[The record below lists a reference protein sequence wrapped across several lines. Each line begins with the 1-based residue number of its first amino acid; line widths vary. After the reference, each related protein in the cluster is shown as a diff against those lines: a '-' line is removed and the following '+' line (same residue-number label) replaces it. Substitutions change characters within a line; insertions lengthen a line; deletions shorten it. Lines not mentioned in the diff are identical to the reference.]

1 MVVGLSGYY
10 GFQNAGDE
18 ALLEA
23 IIQQLHARG
32 HKPLVFSGSP
42 KDHIARYSVKAVRR
56 SHPLEVWRALGEID
70 LLISGGGTLLQD
82 KTSAASLLYYLGIV
96 SLAKRRGKRVH
107 VFNQSLGPLSRRG
120 ERWVKRTLKGTS
132 IFLRDKPSLEYA
144 TRLGL
149 EAELG
154 ADCAMVL
161 TPPPVEREESMVVL
175 VPREGTEAANQTLR
189 RVGERLRSS
198 GHEVVVLGMQPG
210 YDDEAIE
217 TFQGFTTE
225 MAWDPRRVS
234 YLLAQAGYVVSVRLH
249 GCILAAAA
257 GTPYAGISYDPKVA
271 GFCADSGA
279 AHQEAPGTPE
289 FFVQAVEQR
298 IQPDWDAISTMRER
312 ARHTFDRVLSRVVTP
327 VKR

>member
-23 IIQQLHARG
+23 IVQQLHARG
-32 HKPLVFSGSP
+32 HKPLVFSASP
-42 KDHIARYSVKAVRR
+42 KEHTARYSVKAVRR
-56 SHPLEVWRALGEID
+56 MHLLELWRALGEVD

-82 KTSAASLLYYLGIV
+82 KTSAISLLYYLSLI
-96 SLAKRRGKRVH
+96 SLAKRRGKRVY
-107 VFNQSLGPLSRRG
+107 VFNQSLGPLSKRG
-120 ERWVKRTLKGTS
+120 EGWVKRTLKGVP
-132 IFLRDKPSLEYA
+132 IFLRDRASLEYA

-154 ADCAMVL
+154 ADCALVL
-161 TPPPVEREESMVVL
+161 AAPPVEREESMVVL

-210 YDDEAIE
+210 YDDEVMEI
-217 TFQGFTTE
+217 FHGFTTE

-257 GTPYAGISYDPKVA
+257 GTSYAGISYDPKVA

-279 AHQEAPGTPE
+279 PYQDAPGTPE
-289 FFVQAVEQR
+289 FFVQAVESR
-298 IQPDWDAISTMRER
+298 IQPDWEAVGAMRER
-312 ARHTFDRVLSRVVTP
+312 ARHTFDRVLSRLTMP
-327 VKR
+327 VRR